1 MIGEADV
8 HVHCVLRTS
17 GYDEGRERRG
27 SLAGARAV
35 EHVDVRR
42 AGAVD
47 AEAAVRER
55 LGDDRAR
62 RGPELVLL
70 RVPARA
76 SASPPMLT
84 HGPHT
89 PAGVLDRGRA
99 RRLHAH
105 ARSGPEQR
113 GDEKEER
120 GARPRARRGARE
132 ARVRRERARLVRDLG
147 EVCAPL
153 LLRGGELAHGRGVLQ
168 ERGGGGRGRRGG
180 ARAQLDGGL
189 GHGGDGD
196 EQEEQARAAGSGGP
210 DPARR
215 RDA

>member
-1 MIGEADV
+1 MCMIGEADV

-70 RVPARA
+70 RVPAHHQ
-76 SASPPMLT
+76 PPPPT
-84 HGPHT
+84 
-89 PAGVLDRGRA
+89 RIGRA
-99 RRLHAH
+99 RTGWRT
-105 ARSGPEQR
+105 
-113 GDEKEER
+113 
-120 GARPRARRGARE
+120 RPRARAAPACACAQPSRTAR
-132 ARVRRERARLVRDLG
+132 R
-147 EVCAPL
+147 
-153 LLRGGELAHGRGVLQ
+153 
-168 ERGGGGRGRRGG
+168 RRGG
-180 ARAQLDGGL
+180 ARRAPTRSAGGARSA
-189 GHGGDGD
+189 GPRR
-196 EQEEQARAAGSGGP
+196 ARASGARPRRGVRGASPPRRGAGPRTRGP
-210 DPARR
+210 VGVRWRRSRSARGSASATR
-215 RDA
+215 WRTWTWW

>member
-1 MIGEADV
+1 MSTA
-8 HVHCVLRTS
+8 C
-17 GYDEGRERRG
+17 YERPGMMR
-27 SLAGARAV
+27 GAR
-35 EHVDVRR
+35 
-42 AGAVD
+42 D
-47 AEAAVRER
+47 A
-55 LGDDRAR
+55 DHSRAR
-62 RGPELVLL
+62 GRSSMWTCVGPAPWI
-70 RVPARA
+70 RRRP
-76 SASPPMLT
+76 SASVLVIIGLAAGRNWCSFEYLRAHQPPPPSNA
-84 HGPHT
+84 HGSHA
-89 PAGVLDRGRA
+89 PAGILNRGRA

-105 ARSGPEQR
+105 ARGHPEQR
-113 GDEKEER
+113 GDEEEER

-132 ARVRRERARLVRDLG
+132 ARVRGERARLVRDLG
-147 EVCAPL
+147 EVCAAL